1 METTSI
7 KSLSNGIFSIV
18 MTRLILELH
27 VPELGANHDAAL
39 LTTRLFA
46 LWPKFLTCAIS
57 FVVLGVFWTFYHRQ
71 LSFVAVCDG
80 PAV

>member
-7 KSLSNGIFSIV
+7 RPLSNGIFSIV

-46 LWPKFLTCAIS
+46 LWPKFLHKAAD
-57 FVVLGVFWTFYHRQ
+57 LGG
-71 LSFVAVCDG
+71 S
-80 PAV
+80 